1 MTTKLGEAFF
11 KAATLAAPLS
21 NPAKPPVIE

>member
-21 NPAKPPVIE
+21 NPAKAPVIE